1 MVTNPMPDQLQR
13 TRVFSARSLV
23 GTDVTNSDGEALG
36 SIEEL
41 MLNAEHGDI
50 AYAVVKFGGGFLGT
64 GEKLFAIP
72 WKAFSLSLHDQK
84 AILQVPRERLQ
95 EAEGFDKDAWPDMAD
110 ETWAEQVHE
119 YYGYEPYWKR
129 GGAGGRSVQP

>member
-1 MVTNPMPDQLQR
+1 MTTNATPAQLQR
-13 TRVFSARSLV
+13 TQVLSASSII
-23 GTDVTNSDGEALG
+23 GTDITNSDGEELG

-41 MLNAEHGDI
+41 MLDHACGDI
-50 AYAVVKFGGGFLGT
+50 AYAVVKFGGFLGM

-72 WKAFSLSLHDQK
+72 WKAFSLSLHDKK

-95 EAEGFDKDAWPDMAD
+95 QAEGFDKDAWPNMAD

-119 YYGYEPYWKR
+119 YYGYEPYWR
-129 GGAGGRSVQP
+129 STGGRTAQP

>member
-1 MVTNPMPDQLQR
+1 MATNPTSDQLQR
-13 TRVFSARSLV
+13 AQVLSATTII
-23 GTDVTNSDGEALG
+23 GTGVTNSDGEELG

-41 MLNAEHGDI
+41 MLDPECGDI
-50 AYAVVKFGGGFLGT
+50 AYAVVKFGGFLGM

-72 WKAFSLSLHDQK
+72 WKAFSLSLHDKK

-95 EAEGFDKDAWPDMAD
+95 QAEGFDKDAWPNMAD

-119 YYGYEPYWKR
+119 YYGYEPYWR
-129 GGAGGRSVQP
+129 SMGGRSAQP